1 MCFRYRVQKNRY
13 PFFVTN
19 PAKDSVYRVGLLII
33 NIARLAVK
41 TEAPNTDG
49 LPEKLVLLSRMLL
62 IMQPEQ
68 RINRLEFGRLKSV
81 LFGFSAGVAA
91 KGVVFKRFVF

>member
-1 MCFRYRVQKNRY
+1 MIGCPGNPKGLKFNR
-13 PFFVTN
+13 
-19 PAKDSVYRVGLLII
+19 I
-33 NIARLAVK
+33 
-41 TEAPNTDG
+41 
-49 LPEKLVLLSRMLL
+49 LL